1 MAWPGCLGKSSTTTC
16 ARRVAS
22 GRAVALLRHTGGR
35 HHREHP
41 LAVPAARR
49 DSGAGTRQHRLRRR
63 ARSGRS
69 RGRHRGTARGD
80 RADRRQPRRDRRD
93 RAQAMTA
100 PNRPSAP
107 PERLAP
113 PTRPAIIVTAAEHP
127 GLKTYLA
134 VIWHRRR
141 LVIALP
147 IVFGILAGVFSILR
161 PRQYDARAAFVATEP
176 QSM

>member
-1 MAWPGCLGKSSTTTC
+1 
-16 ARRVAS
+16 
-22 GRAVALLRHTGGR
+22 
-35 HHREHP
+35 
-41 LAVPAARR
+41 
-49 DSGAGTRQHRLRRR
+49 
-63 ARSGRS
+63 
-69 RGRHRGTARGD
+69 
-80 RADRRQPRRDRRD
+80 
-93 RAQAMTA
+93 MTA

-113 PTRPAIIVTAAEHP
+113 PTRPAIIVAAAEHP
-127 GLKTYLA
+127 GLKTYLS

-176 QSM
+176 QSMSSSLSALSTLSQREAVYPDTEWDEPPKHEKLMQQS